1 MEEEQEVIVRE
12 EQETEEE
19 EVELEVVTPVIVDLG
34 KTKRKQV
41 KRLKKGRGRLMNEVL
56 DVLDEVADQLGEEL
70 EGKTLVPIVMVYEKK
85 RKKKRTITLPF

>member
-12 EQETEEE
+12 ENDEE

-34 KTKRKQV
+34 KTKKKHV
-41 KRLKKGRGRLMNEVL
+41 KRLKKGRGRLMEEVL
-56 DVLDEVADQLGEEL
+56 DVLDEVAEQLGEEL

-85 RKKKRTITLPF
+85 RKKKRKITLPF